1 MEDIK
6 EAFDD
11 EKREFEAQT
20 TLLKQEVAELQRALE
35 AEDKNRKK
43 LDEVMRT
50 NNKLQH
56 EKRMV
61 EISSHSDITMLR
73 LRHTFK

>member
-11 EKREFEAQT
+11 EKREYEAQT
-20 TLLKQEVAELQRALE
+20 NLLKQEVEELQRALDS
-35 AEDKNRKK
+35 EDKNRKK
-43 LDEVMRT
+43 LDEVMRA
-50 NNKLQH
+50 NNKLQQ

-61 EISSHSDITMLR
+61 
-73 LRHTFK
+73 

>member
-20 TLLKQEVAELQRALE
+20 NLLKQEVEELQRALE

-43 LDEVMRT
+43 LDEVMRA
-50 NNKLQH
+50 NNKLQQ
-56 EKRMV
+56 EKRTV
-61 EISSHSDITMLR
+61 SQNYI
-73 LRHTFK
+73 FF

>member
-11 EKREFEAQT
+11 EKREYEAQT
-20 TLLKQEVAELQRALE
+20 NLLKQEVEELQRALDS
-35 AEDKNRKK
+35 EDKNRKK
-43 LDEVMRT
+43 LDEVMRA
-50 NNKLQH
+50 NNKLQQ

-61 EISSHSDITMLR
+61 GHSSQRMIFATYHIMA
-73 LRHTFK
+73 

>member
-11 EKREFEAQT
+11 EKREYEAQT
-20 TLLKQEVAELQRALE
+20 NLLKQEVEELQRALDS
-35 AEDKNRKK
+35 EDKNRKK
-43 LDEVMRT
+43 LDEVMRA
-50 NNKLQH
+50 NNKLQQ

-61 EISSHSDITMLR
+61 GHLSQYMIYHMTSL
-73 LRHTFK
+73 LGVK

>member
-20 TLLKQEVAELQRALE
+20 NLLKQEVEELQRALE

-43 LDEVMRT
+43 LDEVMRA
-50 NNKLQH
+50 NNRLQQ
-56 EKRMV
+56 EKRTV
-61 EISSHSDITMLR
+61 SAWCLFFRCNIADC
-73 LRHTFK
+73 

>member
-20 TLLKQEVAELQRALE
+20 NLLKQEVEDLQRALE
-35 AEDKNRKK
+35 VEDKNRKK
-43 LDEVMRT
+43 LDEVMRA
-50 NNKLQH
+50 NNKLQQ
-56 EKRMV
+56 EKRTVGLQFMY
-61 EISSHSDITMLR
+61 SYND
-73 LRHTFK
+73 

>member
-11 EKREFEAQT
+11 EKREYEAQT
-20 TLLKQEVAELQRALE
+20 NLLKQEVEELQRALHS
-35 AEDKNRKK
+35 EDKNRKK
-43 LDEVMRT
+43 LDEVMRA
-50 NNKLQH
+50 NNKLQQ

-61 EISSHSDITMLR
+61 
-73 LRHTFK
+73 

>member
-20 TLLKQEVAELQRALE
+20 NLLKQEVEELQRALE
-35 AEDKNRKK
+35 SEDKNRKK
-43 LDEVMRT
+43 LDEVTRA
-50 NNKLQH
+50 NNKLQQ

-61 EISSHSDITMLR
+61 GIVFL
-73 LRHTFK
+73 

>member
-20 TLLKQEVAELQRALE
+20 NLLKQEVEDLQRALE
-35 AEDKNRKK
+35 VEDKNRKK
-43 LDEVMRT
+43 LDEVMRA
-50 NNKLQH
+50 NNKLQQ
-56 EKRMV
+56 EKRTV
-61 EISSHSDITMLR
+61 SYS
-73 LRHTFK
+73 

>member
-11 EKREFEAQT
+11 EKREFEAQMN
-20 TLLKQEVAELQRALE
+20 LLKQEVEELQRALE

-43 LDEVMRT
+43 LDEVMRA
-50 NNKLQH
+50 NNRLQQ
-56 EKRMV
+56 EKRTV
-61 EISSHSDITMLR
+61 SA
-73 LRHTFK
+73 